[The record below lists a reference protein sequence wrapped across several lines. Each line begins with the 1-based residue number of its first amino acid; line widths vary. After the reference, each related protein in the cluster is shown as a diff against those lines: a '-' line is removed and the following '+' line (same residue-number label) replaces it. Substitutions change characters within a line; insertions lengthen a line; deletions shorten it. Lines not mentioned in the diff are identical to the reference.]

1 MVSPVKGINMPLHRL
16 LISACA
22 AALLATLTGIVG
34 AVALR
39 PNKVTDD
46 SVCDLSH
53 NTNAYLGGSVL
64 IPGDA
69 PYKDQFDAFFRL
81 AATFVATKRANGQL
95 LILQGSSSVSVDRPT
110 LTEVANAA
118 CAVAAVSR
126 TEVSIP
132 FIAGESRPGFELRC
146 VISKREDLAARLAE
160 MERSDPLDS
169 LKARL
174 QAAARDPSGSGRAYT
189 APSDRK
195 VCDRMTLGSILQGG
209 RCK

>member
-1 MVSPVKGINMPLHRL
+1 MPLHRL

-22 AALLATLTGIVG
+22 AAFLTTLNDTAE

-39 PNKVTDD
+39 PNKATDD
-46 SVCDLSH
+46 TVCDLSH
-53 NTNAYLGGSVL
+53 NTNAFLGGSVL

-81 AATFVATKRANGQL
+81 AATFVATKCANGQL

-118 CAVAAVSR
+118 CTVAAVSR
-126 TEVSIP
+126 TEVSVP

-146 VISKREDLAARLAE
+146 VISKREELAAKLAE
-160 MERSDPLDS
+160 LER
-169 LKARL
+169 
-174 QAAARDPSGSGRAYT
+174 AAQGDTQTTTGERAGNSGVVGRSQRPAV
-189 APSDRK
+189 PR
-195 VCDRMTLGSILQGG
+195 R
-209 RCK
+209 

>member
-1 MVSPVKGINMPLHRL
+1 MPLHRL

-22 AALLATLTGIVG
+22 AALLTTLNGIAEGVS
-34 AVALR
+34 LR

-46 SVCDLSH
+46 SVCDLSP
-53 NTNAYLGGSVL
+53 NTNAFLGGSVL

-81 AATFVATKRANGQL
+81 AATFVASKCANGQL

-118 CAVAAVSR
+118 CIVAAVSR
-126 TEVSIP
+126 TEVSVP

-146 VISKREDLAARLAE
+146 VISKREDLAAKLAE
-160 MERSDPLDS
+160 LERADPLDS

-174 QAAARDPSGSGRAYT
+174 QAAARDSSGSGRAST

-195 VCDRMTLGSILQGG
+195 DCGKMTLASILQGG
-209 RCK
+209 VCK

>member
-1 MVSPVKGINMPLHRL
+1 L
-16 LISACA
+16 LT
-22 AALLATLTGIVG
+22 ALNDTAE

-39 PNKVTDD
+39 PNKATDD
-46 SVCDLSH
+46 TVCDLSH
-53 NTNAYLGGSVL
+53 NTNAFLGGSVL

-81 AATFVATKRANGQL
+81 AATFVATKCANGQL

-118 CAVAAVSR
+118 CTVAAVSR
-126 TEVSIP
+126 TEVSVP

-146 VISKREDLAARLAE
+146 VISKREDLAAKLAE
-160 MERSDPLDS
+160 LERADPLDS

-174 QAAARDPSGSGRAYT
+174 QAAARDPSGSGRASA
-189 APSDRK
+189 APSDK
-195 VCDRMTLGSILQGG
+195 NKDCGKMTLASLLQGG
-209 RCK
+209 GCK

>member
-1 MVSPVKGINMPLHRL
+1 MPLHRL

-22 AALLATLTGIVG
+22 AALLTTLNDTAE

-39 PNKVTDD
+39 PNKATDD
-46 SVCDLSH
+46 TVCDLSH
-53 NTNAYLGGSVL
+53 NTNAFLGGSVL

-81 AATFVATKRANGQL
+81 AATFVATKCANGQL

-118 CAVAAVSR
+118 CTVAAVSR
-126 TEVSIP
+126 TEVSVP

-146 VISKREDLAARLAE
+146 MISKREELAAKLAE
-160 MERSDPLDS
+160 LERADPLDS

-174 QAAARDPSGSGRAYT
+174 QAAARDPSGSGRASA
-189 APSDRK
+189 APSDK
-195 VCDRMTLGSILQGG
+195 NKDCGKMTLASLLQGG
-209 RCK
+209 GCK

>member
-1 MVSPVKGINMPLHRL
+1 MPLHRL

-22 AALLATLTGIVG
+22 AALLTTLNDTAE

-39 PNKVTDD
+39 PNKATDD
-46 SVCDLSH
+46 TVCDLSH
-53 NTNAYLGGSVL
+53 NTNAFLGGSVL

-81 AATFVATKRANGQL
+81 AATFVATKCANGQL

-118 CAVAAVSR
+118 CTVAAVSR
-126 TEVSIP
+126 TEVSVP

-146 VISKREDLAARLAE
+146 VISKREELTAKLAE
-160 MERSDPLDS
+160 LERADPLDS

-174 QAAARDPSGSGRAYT
+174 QAAARDPSGSGRASA
-189 APSDRK
+189 APSDK
-195 VCDRMTLGSILQGG
+195 NKDCGKMTLASLLQGG
-209 RCK
+209 GCK

>member
-1 MVSPVKGINMPLHRL
+1 MPLHRL

-22 AALLATLTGIVG
+22 AALLTTLNDTAE

-39 PNKVTDD
+39 PNKATDD
-46 SVCDLSH
+46 TVCDLSH
-53 NTNAYLGGSVL
+53 NTNAFLGGSVL

-81 AATFVATKRANGQL
+81 AATFVATKCANGQL

-118 CAVAAVSR
+118 CTVAAVSR
-126 TEVSIP
+126 TEVSVP

-146 VISKREDLAARLAE
+146 VISKREELAAKLAE
-160 MERSDPLDS
+160 LERADPLDS

-174 QAAARDPSGSGRAYT
+174 QAAARDPSGSGRAS
-189 APSDRK
+189 APPSDK
-195 VCDRMTLGSILQGG
+195 NKDCSKMTLASLLQGG
-209 RCK
+209 GCK

>member
-1 MVSPVKGINMPLHRL
+1 MPLHRL

-22 AALLATLTGIVG
+22 AALLTTLNDTAE

-39 PNKVTDD
+39 PNKATDD
-46 SVCDLSH
+46 TVCDLSH
-53 NTNAYLGGSVL
+53 NTNAFLGGSVL

-81 AATFVATKRANGQL
+81 AATFVATKCANGQL
-95 LILQGSSSVSVDRPT
+95 LILQGSSSVSVDKPT

-118 CAVAAVSR
+118 CTVAAVSR
-126 TEVSIP
+126 MEVSVP

-146 VISKREDLAARLAE
+146 VISKREELAVKLAE
-160 MERSDPLDS
+160 LERADPLDS

-174 QAAARDPSGSGRAYT
+174 QAAARDPSGSGRASA
-189 APSDRK
+189 APSDK
-195 VCDRMTLGSILQGG
+195 NKDCGKMTLASLLQGG
-209 RCK
+209 GCK

>member
-1 MVSPVKGINMPLHRL
+1 MPLHRL

-22 AALLATLTGIVG
+22 AALLTTLNDTAE

-39 PNKVTDD
+39 PNKATDD
-46 SVCDLSH
+46 TVCDLSH
-53 NTNAYLGGSVL
+53 NTNAFLGGSVL

-81 AATFVATKRANGQL
+81 AATFVAAKCANGQL

-118 CAVAAVSR
+118 CTVAAISR
-126 TEVSIP
+126 TEVSVP

-146 VISKREDLAARLAE
+146 VISKREELATKLAE
-160 MERSDPLDS
+160 LERADPLDS

-174 QAAARDPSGSGRAYT
+174 QAAARDPNGSGRASA
-189 APSDRK
+189 APSDK
-195 VCDRMTLGSILQGG
+195 NKDCGKMTLASLLQGG
-209 RCK
+209 GCK

>member
-1 MVSPVKGINMPLHRL
+1 MPLHRL

-22 AALLATLTGIVG
+22 GALLATLSHAVE

-39 PNKVTDD
+39 PNKTTDD
-46 SVCDLSH
+46 TVCDLSH
-53 NTNAYLGGSVL
+53 NTNGFIGRTVL

-81 AATFVATKRANGQL
+81 AATFVATKCANGQL

-118 CAVAAVSR
+118 CTVAAVTR
-126 TEVSIP
+126 TEVFVASITP
-132 FIAGESRPGFELRC
+132 GESEPAFELRC
-146 VISKREDLAARLAE
+146 VISKREELAAKLADL
-160 MERSDPLDS
+160 ERADPLAS

-174 QAAARDPSGSGRAYT
+174 QAAARDPSGSGRASA
-189 APSDRK
+189 APSDK
-195 VCDRMTLGSILQGG
+195 NKDCGKMTLASLLQGG
-209 RCK
+209 GCK

>member
-1 MVSPVKGINMPLHRL
+1 MPLHRL

-22 AALLATLTGIVG
+22 AALLTTLNDTAE

-39 PNKVTDD
+39 PNKATDD
-46 SVCDLSH
+46 TVCDLSH
-53 NTNAYLGGSVL
+53 NTNAFLGGSVL

-81 AATFVATKRANGQL
+81 AATFVAAKCANGQL

-118 CAVAAVSR
+118 CTVAAISR
-126 TEVSIP
+126 TEVSVP

-146 VISKREDLAARLAE
+146 VISKREELATKLAE
-160 MERSDPLDS
+160 LERADPLDS

-174 QAAARDPSGSGRAYT
+174 QAAARDPSGSGRASA
-189 APSDRK
+189 APSDK
-195 VCDRMTLGSILQGG
+195 NKDCGKMTLASLLQGG
-209 RCK
+209 GCK

>member
-1 MVSPVKGINMPLHRL
+1 MPLHRL

-22 AALLATLTGIVG
+22 AALLATLNDPAE

-39 PNKVTDD
+39 LNKATDD
-46 SVCDLSH
+46 TVCDLSH
-53 NTNAYLGGSVL
+53 NTNAFLAGSVL

-81 AATFVATKRANGQL
+81 AATFVAAKCANGQL

-118 CAVAAVSR
+118 CTVAAISR
-126 TEVSIP
+126 TEVSVP

-146 VISKREDLAARLAE
+146 VISKREELATKLAE
-160 MERSDPLDS
+160 LERADPFDS

-174 QAAARDPSGSGRAYT
+174 QAAARDPSGSGRASA
-189 APSDRK
+189 APSDK
-195 VCDRMTLGSILQGG
+195 NKDCGKMTLASLLQGG
-209 RCK
+209 GCK

>member
-1 MVSPVKGINMPLHRL
+1 MPLHRL

-22 AALLATLTGIVG
+22 AALLTTLNDTAE

-39 PNKVTDD
+39 PNKATDD
-46 SVCDLSH
+46 TVCDLSH
-53 NTNAYLGGSVL
+53 NTNAFLGGSVL

-81 AATFVATKRANGQL
+81 AATFVATKCANGQL

-118 CAVAAVSR
+118 CTVAAVSR
-126 TEVSIP
+126 TEVSVP

-146 VISKREDLAARLAE
+146 VISKREELAAKLAE
-160 MERSDPLDS
+160 LERADPLDS

-174 QAAARDPSGSGRAYT
+174 KAASRDPSGSGRASA
-189 APSDRK
+189 APSDK
-195 VCDRMTLGSILQGG
+195 NKDCGKMTLASLLQGG
-209 RCK
+209 GCK